1 MSAQTTP
8 GSPGVPELAR
18 RVLLP
23 RRPSPQV
30 LRLAAGLLVLVATTA
45 WSVLAWA
52 GAVRTVDVDRLQL
65 DLAQGRVV
73 AATLVEDVR
82 EDGGGFGSRLW
93 DSTTW
98 TVHGDGAPDGGG
110 TALVYRTTD
119 LVGPLRLVDVR
130 ATSGPEALL
139 AEVRSRT
146 GGVSSQVGDP
156 DPVRGVLPALVA
168 LGVLGLVVAGPP
180 PRWGTRWFWFWV
192 CGAAVPLGVW
202 AFAVLELVT
211 RRRHHPE
218 GLRRLGGWAGFGLGF
233 VLSVAVPLVGAGVR
247 RLLGAGVSF

>member
-8 GSPGVPELAR
+8 GSPGAPELAR

-52 GAVRTVDVDRLQL
+52 GAVRTVDAQRLQL

-82 EDGGGFGSRLW
+82 EDDDGFGSRLW
-93 DSTTW
+93 GSTTW
-98 TVHGDGAPDGGG
+98 TVDDDGVSDGGA
-110 TALVYRTTD
+110 TALAYRTTD
-119 LVGPLRLVDVR
+119 VVGPLRLVDVR
-130 ATSGPEALL
+130 GTSGPEALL

-146 GGVSSQVGDP
+146 RGVSSQVGDP
-156 DPVRGVLPALVA
+156 APVQGVLPALVT

-180 PRWGTRWFWFWV
+180 PRWGNRWFWFWT
-192 CGAAVPLGVW
+192 CGALVPLGIW

-233 VLSVAVPLVGAGVR
+233 VVSVAVTLAPEGLR
-247 RLLGAGVSF
+247 RLLGAGVAF